1 MQVALHSK
9 CGMCSKTCKKMF
21 FFIGQGP
28 CNESS
33 ISLGLI
39 EIKGCAVCQV
49 KNHELKLIAFW
60 ELNFF
65 SRCHQDKKCGWLFVQ
80 AYHEL
85 CSPEQKAYLD
95 EHYGKCK
102 VQTPEEQKI
111 KDIYKEIGL
120 EKKYTDYESKS
131 FNDILAFKHQVSETN
146 VPWEIIEIFL
156 KKVYKRTK

>member
-1 MQVALHSK
+1 MLSQK
-9 CGMCSKTCKKMF
+9 PWIKTD
-21 FFIGQGP
+21 
-28 CNESS
+28 S
-33 ISLGLI
+33 ILG
-39 EIKGCAVCQV
+39 A
-49 KNHELKLIAFW
+49 KL
-60 ELNFF
+60 F

-102 VQTPEEQKI
+102 VQTLQEQKI

-120 EKKYTDYESKS
+120 EQKYTDYESKS